1 VTLQLRLRRVALMLA
16 APVLALVMAAL
27 LVTLL
32 LLALG
37 KEPGVVLDAMV
48 QSGKRPANIVDI
60 VNRATFLYIAALAVA
75 IGFRMNLFNIGVDG
89 QYRLAAFLAAAVG
102 GAIVLPG
109 PLHIVVVMV
118 VAMAVGAAWAGIA
131 AILKVTRG
139 VSEVLST
146 IMLNAIATA
155 VIAFLLRDGIL
166 GVLSGGGNDV
176 GTKPI
181 PESGWFPSLDPIA
194 RPIIEAL
201 SNSGLLDSDTVQN
214 PKLPASKEVYGFLIV
229 AIILGILYAVL
240 VDRTRFGF
248 DLRATGSSPS
258 AAVASGVST
267 KKMILISMLLSGAV
281 AGLIGMPELLE
292 GRGHNYSLNFPSGIG
307 FTGIAVALLGRNNP
321 IGMGLAALLW
331 GWVDVTTRS
340 LAILDPPND
349 TSDKV
354 ASIVQALIVFCVVI
368 AYVVVNRWTK
378 AQEARQVARQLAS
391 GQDLS
396 SEAPVPAGVAAAST
410 TTGDAGRAR
419 GAGGGAE
426 PGGVPAPTEPPPGA
440 QRPSTEDNGREG
452 QR

>member
-1 VTLQLRLRRVALMLA
+1 MSAALRLRRLGLMLA
-16 APVLALVMAAL
+16 APILALVLASL
-27 LVTLL
+27 LVTVLL
-32 LLALG
+32 LVLG
-37 KEPGVVLDAMV
+37 KEPSVVLDAMV

-102 GAIVLPG
+102 GAIALPG
-109 PLHIVVVMV
+109 ALHIAVVLI
-118 VAMAVGAAWAGIA
+118 VAMGVGAAWAGIA

-166 GVLSGGGNDV
+166 GVLSGGGNEI

-201 SNSGLLDSDTVQN
+201 SSSGLLDSETVKN
-214 PKLPASKEVYGFLIV
+214 PKLPVSKEVYGFLVV
-229 AIILGILYAVL
+229 AIILGILYAIL

-248 DLRATGSSPS
+248 DLRATGASPT
-258 AAVASGVST
+258 AAVASGVSVKRMVIT
-267 KKMILISMLLSGAV
+267 SMLLSGAV

-321 IGMGLAALLW
+321 IGMALAAVLW

-354 ASIVQALIVFCVVI
+354 AYIIQALIVFCVVI
-368 AYVVVNRWTK
+368 AYVVVNRWAK
-378 AQEARQVARQLAS
+378 AAEARQVAQELAA
-391 GQDLS
+391 GHDIAG
-396 SEAPVPAGVAAAST
+396 EEPVPAAVGAGRPSGDPDNGADAPPPTAASGGDT
-410 TTGDAGRAR
+410 GKRPRGDAGDEDSAPE
-419 GAGGGAE
+419 GG
-426 PGGVPAPTEPPPGA
+426 
-440 QRPSTEDNGREG
+440 R
-452 QR
+452 

>member
-1 VTLQLRLRRVALMLA
+1 MSPKLRLRRIGLMLA
-16 APVLALVMAAL
+16 APVLALVMASL
-27 LVTLL
+27 LVTVL

-48 QSGKRPANIVDI
+48 QSGKRPGNIVDI

-109 PLHIVVVMV
+109 PLHILVVLI

-155 VIAFLLRDGIL
+155 VIAYLLRDGIL
-166 GVLSGGGNDV
+166 GVLSGSGNEV

-201 SNSGLLDSDTVQN
+201 SSSGLLDSDTVQN
-214 PKLPASKEVYGFLIV
+214 PKLPASKEVYGFLVV

-248 DLRATGSSPS
+248 DLRATGSSPT
-258 AAVASGVST
+258 AAVASGVSVKRMVLT
-267 KKMILISMLLSGAV
+267 SMLLSGAV

-292 GRGHNYSLNFPSGIG
+292 GRGHNFSLNFPSGIG

-321 IGMGLAALLW
+321 IGMALAALLW

-368 AYVVVNRWTK
+368 AYVVVNRWAK
-378 AQEARQVARQLAS
+378 AAEARQVAQELAS
-391 GQDLS
+391 GHDLS
-396 SEAPVPAGVAAAST
+396 TEEPVPAAVGSAASKT
-410 TTGDAGRAR
+410 DADASPPAT
-419 GAGGGAE
+419 AGGSPE
-426 PGGVPAPTEPPPGA
+426 PGESPGA
-440 QRPSTEDNGREG
+440 KRSDDEGTEREG
-452 QR
+452 GR

>member
-1 VTLQLRLRRVALMLA
+1 MTLRLRLRRVGLVLA
-16 APVLALVMAAL
+16 APVLALVLATVLVTVLL
-27 LVTLL
+27 LV
-32 LLALG
+32 LG
-37 KEPGVVLDAMV
+37 KQPGTVLDAMV
-48 QSGKRPANIVDI
+48 QSGKRPANIVDVI
-60 VNRATFLYIAALAVA
+60 NRATFLYIAALAVA

-102 GAIVLPG
+102 GAVALPG
-109 PLHIVVVMV
+109 PLRIGAVLI

-131 AILKVTRG
+131 AVLKVTRG

-155 VIAFLLRDGIL
+155 VIAYLLRDGVL
-166 GVLSGGGNDV
+166 GVLSGGGNDI

-181 PESGWFPSLDPIA
+181 PESGWFPSLDPVA

-201 SNSGLLDSDTVQN
+201 SDSGLLDSETVQN

-229 AIILGILYAVL
+229 AVILGILYSIL

-248 DLRATGSSPS
+248 DLRATGSSPTAS
-258 AAVASGVST
+258 VASGVSVKRMVLT
-267 KKMILISMLLSGAV
+267 SMLLSGAV

-307 FTGIAVALLGRNNP
+307 FTGIAVALLGRNHP
-321 IGMGLAALLW
+321 IGMALAAILW

-368 AYVVVNRWTK
+368 AYVVVNRATK
-378 AQEARQVARQLAS
+378 AAEARHVASQLAS

-396 SEAPVPAGVAAAST
+396 AGSGPESDPVAVGGTPPPGRRPRDPDD
-410 TTGDAGRAR
+410 GPRDAGRPGDDGADRER
-419 GAGGGAE
+419 G
-426 PGGVPAPTEPPPGA
+426 
-440 QRPSTEDNGREG
+440 R
-452 QR
+452 

>member
-1 VTLQLRLRRVALMLA
+1 MIVRLRKVGVMLA
-16 APVLALVMAAL
+16 APVLSLVLATL

-32 LLALG
+32 LLVLG
-37 KEPGVVLDAMV
+37 KGPGTVLDAMW
-48 QSGKRPANIVDI
+48 QSGKRPSNIVDI

-102 GAIVLPG
+102 GAISLPA
-109 PLHIVVVMV
+109 PLHIGVILL

-139 VSEVLST
+139 VSEVLAT
-146 IMLNAIATA
+146 IMLNAIATT
-155 VIAFLLRDGIL
+155 VIAYLLRDHVL
-166 GVLSGGGNDV
+166 GVLSDGGNDI

-181 PESGWFPSLDPIA
+181 PKSGWFPSLDWLA

-201 SNSGLLDSDTVQN
+201 SRSGALDTPNFQHPILS
-214 PKLPASKEVYGFLIV
+214 KSKEVYGFLIV
-229 AIILGILYAVL
+229 AVILGVLYAIL

-248 DLRATGSSPS
+248 DLRATGSSPT
-258 AAVASGVST
+258 AAVASGVSV

-292 GRGHNYSLNFPSGIG
+292 GQGHNYSLNFPAGIG
-307 FTGIAVALLGRNNP
+307 FTGIAVALLGRNHP
-321 IGMGLAALLW
+321 VGMALAAVLW

-354 ASIVQALIVFCVVI
+354 ASIIQALIVFCVVI
-368 AYVVVNRWTK
+368 AYVVVHRWNR
-378 AQEARQVARQLAS
+378 AAEARQVARELAS
-391 GQDLS
+391 GHDLS
-396 SEAPVPAGVAAAST
+396 TEVFEPTGAPVTVGGARPPDQPQPPDDAQPGNDG
-410 TTGDAGRAR
+410 TGREAGR
-419 GAGGGAE
+419 
-426 PGGVPAPTEPPPGA
+426 
-440 QRPSTEDNGREG
+440 
-452 QR
+452 

>member
-1 VTLQLRLRRVALMLA
+1 MTLALRLRRVGLMLA
-16 APVLALVMAAL
+16 APVLALVLASL
-27 LVTLL
+27 LVTVL

-102 GAIVLPG
+102 GAVALPG
-109 PLHIVVVMV
+109 PLHIGLILIVGMV
-118 VAMAVGAAWAGIA
+118 VGAAWAGIA

-166 GVLSGGGNDV
+166 GVLSDSGNEV
-176 GTKPI
+176 STKPI

-201 SNSGLLDSDTVQN
+201 SSSGLLDTDTVKS
-214 PKLPASKEVYGFLIV
+214 PKLPASKEVYGFLLV
-229 AIILGILYAVL
+229 AVLLGILYAVL

-248 DLRATGSSPS
+248 DLRASGKSPT

-321 IGMGLAALLW
+321 IGMALAALLW

-354 ASIVQALIVFCVVI
+354 AYIVQALIVFCVVI

-378 AQEARQVARQLAS
+378 AQEARQVARELAS
-391 GQDLS
+391 GHDLS
-396 SEAPVPAGVAAAST
+396 TETPEPAAV
-410 TTGDAGRAR
+410 
-419 GAGGGAE
+419 GAE
-426 PGGVPAPTEPPPGA
+426 KTDSARTDDRE
-440 QRPSTEDNGREG
+440 EGR
-452 QR
+452 